1 MLPRS
6 CASVARGKLRRVT
19 TDESDE
25 DDAGAVLED
34 LDAILGAVDVDSS
47 PWIEPIHPEYP
58 GQRIYVPD
66 YDLARRL
73 LAVPIKQGYAKE
85 QQSGRVAKALDAWIA
100 AELRRA
106 GFPPDAVWPRAKRPR
121 ILPADLVPVEEAVA
135 EALERLDEFYT
146 RLQTYGDAAEKKGLK
161 RDLPSLY
168 RVRPA
173 IRNIL
178 DALPG
183 EPAAHILGRFYV
195 KQVDVVVSTWQR
207 GPDVLVSSKTAF
219 SSYLKNKNNRYE
231 EAVGEA
237 TNLRDRHPRAAM
249 GFAFL
254 VRTNITSEEGA
265 FEYLRDLLVRLR
277 KPDGDFDATMLLAGE
292 WDDDDLELKRVD
304 DPAEMLSAPRFFSDL
319 LAAVMNNAP
328 VDLHRE
334 IRRRKQGEPLGG
346 FPPPDELV
354 APEED

>member
-1 MLPRS
+1 M
-6 CASVARGKLRRVT
+6 A
-19 TDESDE
+19 TDD
-25 DDAGAVLED
+25 DDANAREVLAE
-34 LDAILGAVDVDSS
+34 LDTILAAADTEWS
-47 PWIEPIHPEYP
+47 PWVERVPAEYD
-58 GQRIYVPD
+58 GQRVYAPD

-100 AELRRA
+100 AELRRG
-106 GFPPDAVWPRAKRPR
+106 GFPPDAVWPRARRPR
-121 ILPADLVPVEEAVA
+121 ILPADLLPVEDAVA
-135 EALERLDEFYT
+135 EALT
-146 RLQTYGDAAEKKGLK
+146 RLNEFETRLEAYDAAVQTKGIK
-161 RDLPSLY
+161 QKVPSLY

-173 IRNIL
+173 IRNIAE
-178 DALPG
+178 ALPG

-207 GPDVLVSSKTAF
+207 GPDLLVSSKTAF

-254 VRTNITSEEGA
+254 VRTNIFEEAGA
-265 FEYLRDLLVRLR
+265 FAYLRDLLVRLR
-277 KPDGDFDATMLLAGE
+277 KPDGDFDATMLLAGD
-292 WDDDDLELKRVD
+292 WADDDLELRQID
-304 DPAEMLSAPRFFSDL
+304 DPADMLSAPRFFTDL
-319 LAAVMNNAP
+319 LNAVMRNAP
-328 VDLHRE
+328 VDLHQE
-334 IRRRKQGEPLGG
+334 IRRRKQGEPTGG
-346 FPPPDELV
+346 LPPVDETV